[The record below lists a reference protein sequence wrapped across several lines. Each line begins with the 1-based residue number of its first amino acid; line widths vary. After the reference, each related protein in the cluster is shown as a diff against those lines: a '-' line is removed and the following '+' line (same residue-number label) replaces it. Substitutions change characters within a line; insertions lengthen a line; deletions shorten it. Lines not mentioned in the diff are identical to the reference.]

1 MPIKYHVQVAECPD
15 CEGSGQKSTPC
26 QTCSGD
32 GRVRKSKKINLR
44 VPAGVDEGS
53 RLRVR
58 GEGNSGKKGGEYGDL
73 YVFLNVKTDKGEPVI
88 SKSSHCTTARMVIW

>member
-1 MPIKYHVQVAECPD
+1 M
-15 CEGSGQKSTPC
+15 
-26 QTCSGD
+26 
-32 GRVRKSKKINLR
+32 RKSKKINLR

-73 YVFLNVKTDKGEPVI
+73 YVFLNVKTDRGELLI
-88 SKSSHCTTARMVIW
+88 SKPIDPITLKAGHVQKFEVLTLDARCMVNMR